1 MTDIHRVIRRP
12 VITEKST
19 DLKTDRNQI
28 VFEVDR
34 GANKI
39 EIKKAI
45 ERLFKVKVMKV
56 RTMTVRGKIRRVGK
70 NVGYKSNWKKA
81 IVTLREGDAIDF
93 FEGA

>member
-1 MTDIHRVIRRP
+1 MKTIHTVIRRP

-28 VFEVDR
+28 VFEVER

-39 EIKKAI
+39 EIKQAI
-45 ERLFKVKVMKV
+45 EKLFKVKVTQV
-56 RTMTVRGKIRRVGK
+56 RTMIMEGKKKKVGRRVGK
-70 NVGYKSNWKKA
+70 RPDWKKA
-81 IVTLREGDAIDF
+81 IVTLKEGDTIDF